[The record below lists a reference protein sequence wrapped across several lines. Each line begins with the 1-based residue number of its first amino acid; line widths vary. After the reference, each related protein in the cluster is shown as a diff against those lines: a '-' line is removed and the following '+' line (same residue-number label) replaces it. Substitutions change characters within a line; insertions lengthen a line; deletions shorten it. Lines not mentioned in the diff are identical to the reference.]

1 MNKINVRHIREPDF
15 SEGFSIRDIGALLS
29 ERDMVQEV
37 HRHNFFFVLF
47 LEKGKGE
54 HSIDFINYPV
64 DDYSVF
70 FMRPGQVHQLTLK
83 QGSKGYLIQFNREF
97 YTPKEE
103 PVNFVLRKVSNKNY
117 CPLSAEK
124 FRKFSS
130 QLSFIFEEFTQ
141 KQYRYKESIIAY
153 LDILFITLARQS
165 PNPHTLSNQTKLYAQ
180 ERLEELQDLIEKN
193 IYNKKKVSDY
203 ADMLAITPY
212 QLNAITTSTLQ
223 KTASVLINE
232 YIILEAKRLLI
243 ATTNQVNQVADVLG
257 YEDPSYFI
265 RFFKKQTGLTP
276 EAFRQNFK

>member
-1 MNKINVRHIREPDF
+1 MNKINVRQIKEPDF
-15 SEGFSIRDIGALLS
+15 SEGFSIRDIGTLLS
-29 ERDMVQEV
+29 ESDMMQEV
-37 HRHNFFFVLF
+37 HKHNFFFVLF

-70 FMRPGQVHQLTLK
+70 FMRPGQVHQRTLK
-83 QGSKGYLIQFNREF
+83 QGSKGYLLQFNREF
-97 YTPKEE
+97 YKPKEE
-103 PVNFVLRKVSNKNY
+103 PVNFILRKVSNKNH
-117 CPLSAEK
+117 CPLSAERFK
-124 FRKFSS
+124 KINS
-130 QLSFIFEEFTQ
+130 QLSFIFEEYTQ
-141 KQYRYKESIIAY
+141 KQDRYKESIIAY
-153 LDILFITLARQS
+153 LDILFIALARQS
-165 PNPHTLSNQTKLYAQ
+165 PNPHKLSNDTKLYAQ

-193 IYNKKKVSDY
+193 IYSKRKVSDY

-232 YIILEAKRLLI
+232 HIILEAKRQLI
-243 ATTNQVNQVADVLG
+243 ATTNQIAQVADVLG